1 MWYIFHVDLA
11 NRLQMPVWKG
21 EGPSKPSQTNNL
33 EGDWTNIF
41 PTFWFSSHQ
50 ISSKPACGERGTVPF
65 SAGVVTWC
73 ESGCSCVHLI
83 KLLPKK
89 VSSRVKKQKHLFH
102 RTKPFSLLLSKWGN
116 VIHFSKMQHPCN
128 PLIPSFR
135 LLFLPRS
142 QLKPYGIYWLFPKE
156 CWLVPSFSDWLETN
170 QVGVF
175 QDVNIWNL
183 NLQQLS

>member
-102 RTKPFSLLLSKWGN
+102 RAKPFSLSSLNEEMLSISQKCSILAIRWFQALGCYFCLGHN
-116 VIHFSKMQHPCN
+116 LSPTASTDF
-128 PLIPSFR
+128 
-135 LLFLPRS
+135 FL
-142 QLKPYGIYWLFPKE
+142 KNA
-156 CWLVPSFSDWLETN
+156 D
-170 QVGVF
+170 
-175 QDVNIWNL
+175 
-183 NLQQLS
+183 